1 MASFSYVALT
11 PEGRRKKGIIEADSE
26 KQVRQK
32 LRKQSLVPV
41 EVKSAAGQLKGD
53 TGKGSRFT
61 LMRTS
66 MNSAALC
73 LATRQLATLV
83 EATIPVE
90 EALATVAEQCEKP
103 GQKALLSEVR
113 SQVLEGKSLAEALS
127 RFPRVFS
134 RLYRSMVAA
143 GEKSGHLDTV
153 LERLADYT
161 ENQQK
166 IKAKIIQAMIYPT
179 VLTLVAVGVII
190 VLLTSVVPKVV
201 SQFAHMKRAL
211 PTSTNILIAI
221 SDFLRDYGLY
231 IGIALIVII
240 FAIGAL
246 LRKPSLSMKWDT
258 VILGMPVVGKVA
270 KGLHTARF
278 ARTLAILSSSAVPLL
293 DGMKIGGE
301 VLSNAK
307 ARELLQNAASEIREG
322 RSLHEALTA
331 TGLFPPMMLHMI
343 AAGEKSGELD
353 SMLKRAADSQ
363 DSEFERLVSMALS
376 IFEPMLI
383 VSMAGVVLFIVMS
396 ILQPILQMNSM
407 V

>member
-90 EALATVAEQCEKP
+90 EALSTVAEQCEKP

-166 IKAKIIQAMIYPT
+166 IKGKIIQAMIYPT
-179 VLTLVAVGVII
+179 VLTLVAVGVIV

-211 PTSTNILIAI
+211 PTSTNILIGI

-231 IGIALIVII
+231 IGIVLIVL
-240 FAIGAL
+240 FFVVGAL
-246 LRKPSLSMKWDT
+246 LRRPAISMKWDT
-258 VILGMPVVGKVA
+258 LILRMPVIGKVA
-270 KGLHTARF
+270 KGLNTARF
-278 ARTLAILSSSAVPLL
+278 ARTLAILNSSAVPLL
-293 DGMKIGGE
+293 DGMKISGE
-301 VLSNAK
+301 VPSNAK

-322 RSLHEALTA
+322 RSLHDALTA
-331 TGLFPPMMLHMI
+331 TGLFPPMMLHMV

>member
-73 LATRQLATLV
+73 LATRQLANLV

-246 LRKPSLSMKWDT
+246 LRKPSISMKWDT
-258 VILGMPVVGKVA
+258 VILGMPVIGKVA
-270 KGLHTARF
+270 KGLNTARF
-278 ARTLAILSSSAVPLL
+278 ARTLAILNSSAVPLL
-293 DGMKIGGE
+293 DGMKISGE

-376 IFEPMLI
+376 IFEPLLI

>member
-53 TGKGSRFT
+53 TGKGSRCT

-246 LRKPSLSMKWDT
+246 LRKPSISMKWDT

-270 KGLHTARF
+270 KGLNTARF
-278 ARTLAILSSSAVPLL
+278 ARTLAILNSSAVPLL
-293 DGMKIGGE
+293 DGMKISGE

>member
-90 EALATVAEQCEKP
+90 EALATVAEQGEKP
-103 GQKALLSEVR
+103 GQKALLSEGR

-246 LRKPSLSMKWDT
+246 LRKPSISMKWDT

-270 KGLHTARF
+270 KGLNTARF
-278 ARTLAILSSSAVPLL
+278 ARTLAILNSSAVPLL
-293 DGMKIGGE
+293 DGMKISGE

>member
-83 EATIPVE
+83 EATIPAE

-113 SQVLEGKSLAEALS
+113 RQVLGGKSLAEALS

-246 LRKPSLSMKWDT
+246 LRKPSISMKWDT

-270 KGLHTARF
+270 KGLNTARF
-278 ARTLAILSSSAVPLL
+278 ARTLAILNSSAVPLL
-293 DGMKIGGE
+293 DGMKISGE

>member
-246 LRKPSLSMKWDT
+246 LRKPSISMKWDT

-270 KGLHTARF
+270 KGLNTARF
-278 ARTLAILSSSAVPLL
+278 AWTLAILNSSAVPLL
-293 DGMKIGGE
+293 DGMKISGE

>member
-211 PTSTNILIAI
+211 PTSTNILIEI

-246 LRKPSLSMKWDT
+246 LRKPSISMKWDT

-270 KGLHTARF
+270 KGLNTARF
-278 ARTLAILSSSAVPLL
+278 ARTLAILNSSAVPLL
-293 DGMKIGGE
+293 DGMKISGE

>member
-246 LRKPSLSMKWDT
+246 LRKPSISMKWDT
-258 VILGMPVVGKVA
+258 VILGMPVIGKVA
-270 KGLHTARF
+270 KGLNTARF
-278 ARTLAILSSSAVPLL
+278 ARTLAILNSSAVPLL
-293 DGMKIGGE
+293 DGMKISGE

-376 IFEPMLI
+376 IFEPLLI

>member
-1 MASFSYVALT
+1 MASFSNVALT

-246 LRKPSLSMKWDT
+246 LRKPSISMKWDT

-270 KGLHTARF
+270 KGLNTARF
-278 ARTLAILSSSAVPLL
+278 ARTLAILNSSAVPLL
-293 DGMKIGGE
+293 DGMKISGE

>member
-11 PEGRRKKGIIEADSE
+11 PEGRRKKGIIAADSG

-32 LRKQSLVPV
+32 LRKQSLVPG

-246 LRKPSLSMKWDT
+246 LRKPSISMKWDT

-270 KGLHTARF
+270 KGLNTARF
-278 ARTLAILSSSAVPLL
+278 ARTLAILNSSAVPLL
-293 DGMKIGGE
+293 DGMKISGE

>member
-231 IGIALIVII
+231 IGIARIVII

-246 LRKPSLSMKWDT
+246 LRKPSISMKWDT

-270 KGLHTARF
+270 KGLNTARF
-278 ARTLAILSSSAVPLL
+278 ARTLAILNSSAVPLL
-293 DGMKIGGE
+293 DGMKISGE

>member
-127 RFPRVFS
+127 RFPRVLPPLH
-134 RLYRSMVAA
+134 RTMVAA

-246 LRKPSLSMKWDT
+246 LRKPSISMKWDT

-270 KGLHTARF
+270 KGLNTARF
-278 ARTLAILSSSAVPLL
+278 ARTLAILNSSAVPLL
-293 DGMKIGGE
+293 DGMKISGE

-383 VSMAGVVLFIVMS
+383 VSMAGGGLFIVMS

>member
-246 LRKPSLSMKWDT
+246 LRKPSISMKWDT

-270 KGLHTARF
+270 KGLNTARL
-278 ARTLAILSSSAVPLL
+278 ARTLAILNSSAVPLL
-293 DGMKIGGE
+293 DGMKISGE

-376 IFEPMLI
+376 IFEPLLI

>member
-246 LRKPSLSMKWDT
+246 LRKPSISMKWDT

-270 KGLHTARF
+270 KGLNTARF
-278 ARTLAILSSSAVPLL
+278 ARTLAILNSSAVPLL
-293 DGMKIGGE
+293 DGMKISGE

-322 RSLHEALTA
+322 RTLHEALTA

>member
-90 EALATVAEQCEKP
+90 EALSTVAEQCEKP

-166 IKAKIIQAMIYPT
+166 IKGKIIQAMIYPT
-179 VLTLVAVGVII
+179 VLTLVAVGVIV

-211 PTSTNILIAI
+211 PTSTNILIGI

-246 LRKPSLSMKWDT
+246 LRKPSISMKWDT

-270 KGLHTARF
+270 KGLNTARF
-278 ARTLAILSSSAVPLL
+278 ARTLAILNSSAVPLL
-293 DGMKIGGE
+293 DGMKISGE

-376 IFEPMLI
+376 IFEPLLI

>member
-246 LRKPSLSMKWDT
+246 LRKPSISMKWDT

-270 KGLHTARF
+270 KGLNTARF
-278 ARTLAILSSSAVPLL
+278 ARTLAILNSSAVPLL
-293 DGMKIGGE
+293 DGMKISGE

>member
-90 EALATVAEQCEKP
+90 EALSTVAEQCEKP

-246 LRKPSLSMKWDT
+246 LRKPSISMKWDT

-270 KGLHTARF
+270 KGLNTARF
-278 ARTLAILSSSAVPLL
+278 ARTLAILNSSAVPLL
-293 DGMKIGGE
+293 DGMKISGE

>member
-246 LRKPSLSMKWDT
+246 LRKPSISMKWDT
-258 VILGMPVVGKVA
+258 VILGMPVIGKVA
-270 KGLHTARF
+270 KGLNTARF
-278 ARTLAILSSSAVPLL
+278 ARTLAILNSSAVPLL
-293 DGMKIGGE
+293 DGMKISGE

>member
-246 LRKPSLSMKWDT
+246 LRKPSISMKWDT

-270 KGLHTARF
+270 KGLNTARF
-278 ARTLAILSSSAVPLL
+278 ARTLAILNSSAVPLL
-293 DGMKIGGE
+293 DGMKISGE

-376 IFEPMLI
+376 IFEPRLI

>member
-190 VLLTSVVPKVV
+190 VLLTSVAPKVV

-246 LRKPSLSMKWDT
+246 LRKPSISMKWDT

-270 KGLHTARF
+270 KGLNTARF
-278 ARTLAILSSSAVPLL
+278 ARTLAILNSSAVPLL
-293 DGMKIGGE
+293 DGMKISGE

-383 VSMAGVVLFIVMS
+383 VSMAGVVLFIVTS

>member
-246 LRKPSLSMKWDT
+246 LRKPSISMKWDT

-270 KGLHTARF
+270 KGLNTARF
-278 ARTLAILSSSAVPLL
+278 ARTLAILNSSAVPLL
-293 DGMKIGGE
+293 DGMKISGE

-383 VSMAGVVLFIVMS
+383 VSMAGMVLFIVMS

>member
-246 LRKPSLSMKWDT
+246 LRKPSISMKWDT

-270 KGLHTARF
+270 KGLNTARF
-278 ARTLAILSSSAVPLL
+278 ARTLAILNSSAVPLL
-293 DGMKIGGE
+293 DGMKISGE

-322 RSLHEALTA
+322 RSLHDALTA
-331 TGLFPPMMLHMI
+331 TGLFPPMMLHMV

>member
-246 LRKPSLSMKWDT
+246 LRKPSISMKWDT

-270 KGLHTARF
+270 KGLNTARF
-278 ARTLAILSSSAVPLL
+278 ARTLAILNSSAVPLL
-293 DGMKIGGE
+293 DGMKISGE

-383 VSMAGVVLFIVMS
+383 VSMAGVVLFIVTS

>member
-246 LRKPSLSMKWDT
+246 LRKPSISMKWDT

-270 KGLHTARF
+270 KGLNTARF
-278 ARTLAILSSSAVPLL
+278 ARTLAILNSSAVPLL
-293 DGMKIGGE
+293 DGMKISGE

-307 ARELLQNAASEIREG
+307 ARELLQNAAPEIREG

>member
-246 LRKPSLSMKWDT
+246 LRKPSISMKWDT

-270 KGLHTARF
+270 KGLNTARF
-278 ARTLAILSSSAVPLL
+278 ARTLAILNSSAVPLL
-293 DGMKIGGE
+293 DGMKISGE

-363 DSEFERLVSMALS
+363 DSECERLVSMALS
-376 IFEPMLI
+376 IFEPRLI

>member
-41 EVKSAAGQLKGD
+41 QVKSAAGQLKGD

-246 LRKPSLSMKWDT
+246 LRKPSISMKWDT

-270 KGLHTARF
+270 KGLNTARF
-278 ARTLAILSSSAVPLL
+278 ARTLAILNSSAVPLL
-293 DGMKIGGE
+293 DGMKISGE